1 MAGVDQL
8 NQVYFD
14 GVAEGQLR
22 IQQCGDCG
30 AHQFYPRVV
39 CKHCGSEHSHWIVAS
54 GQGKV
59 SSYSV
64 VRRGVSADFSAPYI
78 VALITLEEGVT
89 MMSHVVD
96 VEPDQV
102 ASGMAVTVA
111 FRPVGGA
118 DIRPVFTPALASR

>member
-1 MAGVDQL
+1 MTGVDQL

-14 GVAEGQLR
+14 GIAEGQLR
-22 IQQCGDCG
+22 IQRCGDCG
-30 AHQFYPRVV
+30 SHQFYPRVV
-39 CKHCGSEHSHWIVAS
+39 CKHCGSEQNHWIVAS

-59 SSYSV
+59 SSFSV
-64 VRRGVSADFSAPYI
+64 VRRGVSADFPAPYV

-118 DIRPVFTPALASR
+118 DSRPVFTPASAS

>member
-54 GQGKV
+54 GRGKV
-59 SSYSV
+59 ASFSV

-96 VEPDQV
+96 VEPEQV

-118 DIRPVFTPALASR
+118 VIRPVFLPALAS

>member
-1 MAGVDQL
+1 MTGVDQL
-8 NQVYFD
+8 NQAYFD

-30 AHQFYPRVV
+30 SHQFYPRVV
-39 CKHCGSEHSHWIVAS
+39 CKHCGSEHSHWVVAS

-59 SSYSV
+59 SSFSV
-64 VRRGVSADFSAPYI
+64 VRRGVSADFPAPYI
-78 VALITLEEGVT
+78 VALITLVEGVT

-96 VEPDQV
+96 VDPDQV

-118 DIRPVFTPALASR
+118 DTWPVFTPASAS